1 MAGTESLHTE
11 QDIDLDS
18 LLPPDPDDAP
28 ETKDKIDV
36 EIVDDTPEDDRGRQK
51 LGENPDPTDEEIEEY
66 SEKVQKRIKKLQHGY
81 HDERRAKEQAL
92 RERDEAVRAAQS
104 VWQQHQEMQK
114 RFSQSENVA
123 VSELKTASEA
133 KVKTLKEEIQRAY
146 NEGDAEKIANL
157 TEQIADEKLRLRE
170 LSSYQPQ
177 FKEEKP
183 APAGQPEQNTV
194 YSNQPAPQGGQIQ
207 PDERAV
213 AWTRENKWFGK
224 DRELTAYAMGVHEK
238 LVLEEG
244 IDPQSD
250 PDTYYG
256 ELDKRIKR
264 RFPELAE
271 GTQQQPPRRQTSAPV
286 ASVSRGSSS
295 SRGKTKVLLTQ
306 SQVNIANKLGVPL
319 EEYARQVAMLDNK
332 G

>member
-1 MAGTESLHTE
+1 MAGTQSLNTE

-18 LLPPDPDDAP
+18 LLPPDPDDTP
-28 ETKDKIDV
+28 EIKDAVDV
-36 EIVDDTPEDDRGRQK
+36 EIVDDTPEEDRGRQK
-51 LGENPDPTDEEIEEY
+51 LAENPEPTDEEIEEY

-92 RERDEAVRAAQS
+92 RERDEAVRAAQT
-104 VWQQHQEMQK
+104 VWQQHQDMQK

-123 VSELKTASEA
+123 VNELKTAAEA

-177 FKEEKP
+177 FREEKQP
-183 APAGQPEQNTV
+183 PAGQPEQNAV
-194 YSNQPAPQGGQIQ
+194 YTNQPAQQSGQVQ

-213 AWTRENKWFGK
+213 AWTRKNTWFGK
-224 DRELTAYAMGVHEK
+224 DREATAYAMGVHEK
-238 LVLEEG
+238 LTVEEG
-244 IDPQSD
+244 ISADVD
-250 PDTYYG
+250 PDTYYR
-256 ELDKRIKR
+256 ELDKRIKQ

-271 GTQQQPPRRQTSAPV
+271 GEQQPPARRQTPAPV
-286 ASVSRGSSS
+286 ASVSRGSGA
-295 SRGKTKVLLTQ
+295 SRGKTKVALTQ
-306 SQVNIANKLGVPL
+306 SQVNIARRLGVPL
-319 EEYARQVAMLDNK
+319 EEYARQVAMLNK